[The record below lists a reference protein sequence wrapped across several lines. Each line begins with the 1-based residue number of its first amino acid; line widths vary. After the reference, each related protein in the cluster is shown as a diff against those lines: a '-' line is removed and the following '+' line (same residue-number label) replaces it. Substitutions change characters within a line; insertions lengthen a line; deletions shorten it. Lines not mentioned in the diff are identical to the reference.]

1 MVLMPNRV
9 LAAYAARI
17 LPELELQG
25 VVVTTPETWI
35 TGLLGLEK
43 LEVTDRTL
51 TLLLTD
57 TDNAR
62 RALAWRKA
70 KLLGDARMLDV
81 VRTHLWN
88 KFNAAILG
96 QSFSERVEVRG
107 RDPQTVTFT
116 EAQLFG
122 LLHDV
127 FAADPLDGV
136 PCRLPPL
143 AGRTGPRA
151 TERPR
156 KRGN

>member
-1 MVLMPNRV
+1 MIRSDDLT
-9 LAAYAARI
+9 
-17 LPELELQG
+17 
-25 VVVTTPETWI
+25 VTTPESWI

-88 KFNAAILG
+88 KFNAAI
-96 QSFSERVEVRG
+96 
-107 RDPQTVTFT
+107 
-116 EAQLFG
+116 AG
-122 LLHDV
+122 LLEATPGDADAWGALLEHAMDV
-127 FAADPLDGV
+127 AAATCRFDGALL
-136 PCRLPPL
+136 RLPAAVEGIDL
-143 AGRTGPRA
+143 DRIGT
-151 TERPR
+151 
-156 KRGN
+156 